1 MIWQMH
7 LIQVTK
13 PDIANKVKLNT
24 EINIINM
31 KSNKKDFKDLS
42 LTQKIFL
49 IFGIALLTY
58 LSQVDIDKI
67 VIFIKELFK

>member
-24 EINIINM
+24 EINIIDM